1 MDKQIKVKY
10 TDNTDYRD
18 EMFFSDM
25 ESAKKYIEEEL
36 DNTKE
41 YFDGRDYD
49 YSDYPYGNGG
59 MMTKIWDNYSDEWA
73 MWTVEK
79 IR

>member
-1 MDKQIKVKY
+1 MDKRIKVEY
-10 TDNTDYRD
+10 TDNTNYRD

-25 ESAKKYIEEEL
+25 ESARKYIEEEL

-49 YSDYPYGNGG
+49 YSD
-59 MMTKIWDNYSDEWA
+59 EWA
-73 MWTVEK
+73 MWTAEK
-79 IR
+79 I